1 MKKLLITLI
10 MSLPL
15 TVFSSTLVILECELL
30 EGGTIE
36 DVKRINSEWVKSVN
50 KLNDK
55 KVSSQVLEAVLAD
68 GAARADAIASPV
80 LSKVKEMVGFS
91 T

>member
-1 MKKLLITLI
+1 MLYTGKKGSLFGEIMKKLLITLI

-36 DVKRINSEWVKSVN
+36 DVKRINSE
-50 KLNDK
+50 
-55 KVSSQVLEAVLAD
+55 
-68 GAARADAIASPV
+68 
-80 LSKVKEMVGFS
+80 LSLIHI
-91 T
+91 